1 MPDVLVQDR
10 LVASVGLDGDMA
22 AAKQHGKSVVVF
34 ADAGRIVVMVWE
46 SYQGGDAFV
55 MLSHPSVAA
64 LRAGDPENDVPPGP
78 EDVEPDCCWQGVE
91 YVESDMQADCWTQ
104 SEDRAS
110 LAREYRVWGA
120 A

>member
-34 ADAGRIVVMVWE
+34 ADAVRIVVMVWRP
-46 SYQGGDAFV
+46 SRGGDAFV
-55 MLSHPSVAA
+55 MFSHPSVAA
-64 LRAGDPENDVPPGP
+64 LRAGDPEDDEPHGP

-110 LAREYRVWGA
+110 LAREHRVWGA